1 MDDDELKVFVLDF
14 LTKTN
19 RKMTIGE
26 LLDAVNQD
34 YGDEDLPTVGFYQMW
49 RVLNRMF
56 DDDYLDKECRYFL
69 FRVNHASNP
78 SQAPE

>member
-1 MDDDELKVFVLDF
+1 MEDDELKVFVLDF
-14 LTKTN
+14 LTKTDS
-19 RKMTIGE
+19 KMTIGE
-26 LLDAVNQD
+26 LLYAVNKD
-34 YGDEDLPTVGFYQMW
+34 DGDEDLPTIGFFQMW

-56 DDDYLDKECRYFL
+56 DDDFLDKECRYFL